1 MNAFVEH
8 SLTEGFVMSERLVA
22 VFTPFENLSDPRIER
37 TRRHELFDLLVVALC
52 GTIAGADS
60 WTDIERFGNDR
71 LDWLR
76 SFLRLENGVPSHDT
90 FGRVFAMLDPAG
102 LVACIRQWL
111 DEVGRQIGGH
121 IAIDG
126 KTLRGS
132 FDTAAG
138 RNPLHLVSA
147 WASEARLTLGQVAV
161 DSKSNEITAVPL
173 LLELLELRGATVTLD
188 AMGCQKE
195 IARKI
200 VERGGQYVLALKD
213 NQPKL
218 HEAVGAEFTSALEAN
233 VRPKELRRHVA
244 VETNR
249 GRQERRECYVLPAPK
264 TLPDIAG
271 WANLATIVMVLR
283 ITQTGERETGQVSYY
298 LSSLPPNVKTIARLI
313 RQHWSIES
321 QLHWVLDV
329 TFTED
334 ASRIRQRN
342 APQTSAMLRR
352 LAVSILQADTSLKDS
367 LRGKRYRACLSTEN
381 LQGILRS
388 FIGN

>member
-1 MNAFVEH
+1 
-8 SLTEGFVMSERLVA
+8 MSERLVA
-22 VFTPFENLSDPRIER
+22 VFTPFENLTDPRIER

-60 WTDIERFGNDR
+60 WADIERFGNDR

-76 SFLRLENGVPSHDT
+76 SFLRLENGIPSHDT
-90 FGRVFAMLDPAG
+90 FGRVFALLDPAG
-102 LVACIRQWL
+102 LVGCIRQWL
-111 DEVGRQIGGH
+111 DEVGRQIGQH

-126 KTLRGS
+126 KTLRRS
-132 FDTAAG
+132 FDSASG

-188 AMGCQKE
+188 AMGCQTE

-218 HEAVGAEFTSALEAN
+218 HEAVAAEFTAALAAD
-233 VRPKELRRHVA
+233 VRPKELRRHVVA
-244 VETNR
+244 ETNR
-249 GRQERRECYVLPAPK
+249 GRQERRECYVLPAPQ
-264 TLPDIAG
+264 TLPAVAG

-283 ITQTGERETGQVSYY
+283 VTQTSDRETGQISYY
-298 LSSLPPNVKTIARLI
+298 LSSLPPKAKAIARLI

-334 ASRIRQRN
+334 ASRIRQHN

-367 LRGKRYRACLSTEN
+367 LRGKRYRACLSTDN
-381 LQGILRS
+381 LEGILRS
-388 FIGN
+388 FIEN